1 MLCNYICLETLG
13 LLTSLLRSMILCAEA
28 SCAASVRTAKAVVQE
43 AGHSVSPA
51 LRNLAN
57 KSEGHAETAFH
68 ATVADQGLAL
78 EVPLTELRVGGT
90 GQSFPVLLLSDWI
103 KLILYLGI
111 KSFKTF
117 KAFNFVWIS
126 WVVC

>member
-1 MLCNYICLETLG
+1 MVLCP
-13 LLTSLLRSMILCAEA
+13 EA
-28 SCAASVRTAKAVVQE
+28 SCAASLRTAKAVVQE
-43 AGHSVSPA
+43 AGPLVSPA

-78 EVPLTELRVGGT
+78 EVPLTQLHVRGT

-111 KSFKTF
+111 KNYQEFQDF
-117 KAFNFVWIS
+117 
-126 WVVC
+126 

>member
-1 MLCNYICLETLG
+1 
-13 LLTSLLRSMILCAEA
+13 MILCAEA

-57 KSEGHAETAFH
+57 KSGHAETAFH